1 MNKSKDKTLT
11 AQEAAYVRR
20 LIADHLVYY
29 QDLANSSK
37 CSKTNRE
44 LYELVR
50 GLMEKLS
57 AS

>member
-1 MNKSKDKTLT
+1 MNKAKDKTLT

-29 QDLANSSK
+29 QDLAKSSK
-37 CSKTNRE
+37 CSQTNRE

-50 GLMEKLS
+50 GLWEKL
-57 AS
+57 A